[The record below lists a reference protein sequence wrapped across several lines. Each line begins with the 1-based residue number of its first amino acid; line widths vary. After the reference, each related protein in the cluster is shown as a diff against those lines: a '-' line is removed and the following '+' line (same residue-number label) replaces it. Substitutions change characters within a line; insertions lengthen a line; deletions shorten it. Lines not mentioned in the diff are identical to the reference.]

1 MKLSPIFAF
10 ALGVAFTSMSHAG
23 GATQTS
29 RVNLGA
35 SNTQYAAENG
45 SLINQFI
52 DFQDDINGN
61 AVTANYG
68 ATFGGNDSN
77 GDFQEMDID
86 GEMFA
91 RGQFGSLRTR
101 ASGTLANSFY
111 NENNDPYINSLTG
124 DFNPDGTPDIFFAD
138 AYAEW
143 TDEVSIGGTANNYH
157 STWLFHIDGFN
168 HGEWGFSYF
177 TAQIGNNTPEFVLLG
192 DDGTFELNFRSSA
205 FILGSTPETVRF
217 SVYSTFQPQTRFIS
231 EGSTVSGGSD
241 FSNTITFMGVEL
253 RDDNG
258 NLVNETITSASGYQY
273 EVVPEPAS
281 MLALGLGAAALVRRR
296 KAAR

>member
-1 MKLSPIFAF
+1 MKSAPLFA
-10 ALGVAFTSMSHAG
+10 AAACATLCSLSHAG
-23 GATQTS
+23 SATQTS

-35 SNTQYAAENG
+35 SNTQYAAEDG
-45 SLINQFI
+45 TILNQFI
-52 DFQDDINGN
+52 EFQDDNAGN
-61 AVTANYG
+61 SVSASYG
-68 ATFGGNDSN
+68 ATFGGNDSGGN
-77 GDFQEMDID
+77 FQEMSVEGDL
-86 GEMFA
+86 FA

-101 ASGTLANSFY
+101 ASGSLVNSFY
-111 NENNDPYINSLTG
+111 NENNDPYVNSQTG
-124 DFNPDGTPDIFFAD
+124 EFNPDGTPDILFVD

-177 TAQIGNNTPEFVLLG
+177 TAQIGNNAPESILMG
-192 DDGTFELNFRSSA
+192 DNGTFELNFRSSA

-217 SVYSTFQPQTRFIS
+217 SVYSTFQPQTRFIN

-281 MLALGLGAAALVRRR
+281 MLALGLGAAALIRRR
-296 KAAR
+296 KAA